1 MFRGKAASESD
12 TVPPSGTRFLTLK
25 WQYLRVGRR
34 ARWRNAPFPLH
45 WHSSRMIE
53 AFAEHLR
60 PAARSRPLWPDRT
73 KPYTMTTQPLLDGS
87 IQRLRL
93 KRFGLATGTYVLL
106 IVLVMVAY
114 CTGYYHA
121 TFFGVWLASVS
132 VLLMQGALSLV
143 FFGGYNQRFKDPSLT
158 EFQVLM
164 GLGWQTFVLAH
175 MDSARGTFL
184 VFYVLVL
191 LFGLFHLRPKVFLR
205 CSVLALLGFIGLN
218 LWDAAHGQL
227 DDPGLAALQTC
238 ALFIIFSWLCLFA
251 RFVQNSRNRMHQRRI
266 TLQAHQETL
275 RGMMLQLEE
284 LASTDELTNLYNRRH
299 FLRIATRELELM
311 NGNYTAGLALI
322 DLDHFKRV
330 NDLHGHAAGDRV
342 LQVFGKTAAQCLRAD
357 DILARYGG
365 EEFVLLIPR
374 CTRAQLV
381 DCCERIRLA
390 FTHVTLPEFPELDLS
405 LSIGMVIIERGDR
418 MDRALQRADQSLYR
432 AKHQGRNRCHG
443 AWDYA
448 DA

>member
-1 MFRGKAASESD
+1 
-12 TVPPSGTRFLTLK
+12 
-25 WQYLRVGRR
+25 
-34 ARWRNAPFPLH
+34 
-45 WHSSRMIE
+45 MIK
-53 AFAEHLR
+53 AFAERLR

-73 KPYTMTTQPLLDGS
+73 KHDTMTTQPLLDGS

-106 IVLVMVAY
+106 IMLVMVAY

-132 VLLMQGALSLV
+132 VLLIQGVLSLV

-164 GLGWQTFVLAH
+164 GLGWQTFLLAH

-191 LFGLFHLRPKVFLR
+191 LFGLFHLRPKVFIR
-205 CSVLALLGFIGLN
+205 CSVFALLGFIGLN
-218 LWDAAHGQL
+218 LWDAAHDRL

-311 NGNYTAGLALI
+311 DGNYTAGLALI

-330 NDLHGHAAGDRV
+330 NDIYGHAAGDRV
-342 LQVFGKTAAQCLRAD
+342 LQTFGKIAAQCLRAD

-390 FTHVTLPEFPELDLS
+390 FTLVTLPDFPDLDLS
-405 LSIGMVIIERGDR
+405 LSIGMSIIERGDR

-443 AWDYA
+443 AWDFA

>member
-1 MFRGKAASESD
+1 
-12 TVPPSGTRFLTLK
+12 
-25 WQYLRVGRR
+25 
-34 ARWRNAPFPLH
+34 
-45 WHSSRMIE
+45 
-53 AFAEHLR
+53 
-60 PAARSRPLWPDRT
+60 
-73 KPYTMTTQPLLDGS
+73 MTTQPPLDGS

-106 IVLVMVAY
+106 IVLIMVAY
-114 CTGYYHA
+114 CAGYYHA

-132 VLLMQGALSLV
+132 VLLMQGVLSLV
-143 FFGGYNQRFKDPSLT
+143 FFGGYNLRFKDPSLT

-164 GLGWQTFVLAH
+164 GLGWQTFLLAH

-184 VFYVLVL
+184 VLYVLVL
-191 LFGLFHLRPKVFLR
+191 LFGLFHLRPKVFIR
-205 CSVLALLGFIGLN
+205 CSVLALLGFTGLN
-218 LWDAAHGQL
+218 LWDAAHDRL

-238 ALFIIFSWLCLFA
+238 ALFIVLAWLCLYA
-251 RFVQNSRNRMHQRRI
+251 RFVQASRQRMHQRRI

-275 RGMMLQLEE
+275 RGMMFQLEE
-284 LASTDELTNLYNRRH
+284 LASTDELTNLYNRRY
-299 FLRIATRELELM
+299 FLRLATRELEAM
-311 NGNYTAGLALI
+311 EGSYAAGLALI

-330 NDLHGHAAGDRV
+330 NDIYGHAAGDRV
-342 LQVFGKTAAQCLRAD
+342 LQVFAKIADDCLRPD

-390 FTHVTLPEFPELDLS
+390 FMQVKLADVPDLDLS
-405 LSIGMVIIERGDR
+405 LSIGMTLIERNDH
-418 MDRALQRADQSLYR
+418 MDPALQRADQALYR

>member
-1 MFRGKAASESD
+1 MMS
-12 TVPPSGTRFLTLK
+12 
-25 WQYLRVGRR
+25 QRVT
-34 ARWRNAPFPLH
+34 AQ
-45 WHSSRMIE
+45 
-53 AFAEHLR
+53 
-60 PAARSRPLWPDRT
+60 T
-73 KPYTMTTQPLLDGS
+73 
-87 IQRLRL
+87 IQRLLL
-93 KRFGLATGTYVLL
+93 KRFALATGTYVLGL
-106 IVLVMVAY
+106 MLVWMAY
-114 CTGYYHA
+114 FTGYYHA
-121 TFFGVWLASVS
+121 TFFGIWCTS
-132 VLLMQGALSLV
+132 VLVLFCQAALSLV
-143 FFGGYNQRFKDPSLT
+143 FFGGYNRRFKDPSLT
-158 EFQVLM
+158 EFQVLL
-164 GLGWQTFVLAH
+164 GLAWQTFLISH
-175 MDSARGTFL
+175 MEASRGTFL
-184 VFYVLVL
+184 VIYVLVL
-191 LFGLFHLRPKVFLR
+191 MFGLFHLRPSIFAR
-205 CSVLALLGFIGLN
+205 CALFALLGFAGVN
-218 LWDAAHGQL
+218 LWDASRGRLA
-227 DDPGLAALQTC
+227 DPGLAAIQTC
-238 ALFIIFSWLCLFA
+238 ALFIVFSWLCLFA

-284 LASTDELTNLYNRRH
+284 LASTDELTNLCNRRH

-311 NGNYTAGLALI
+311 DGNYTAGLALI

-330 NDLHGHAAGDRV
+330 NDIHGHAAGDRV
-342 LQVFGKTAAQCLRAD
+342 LQMFGKTAAQCLRSD

-405 LSIGMVIIERGDR
+405 LSIGMTVIERGDH